1 MSRGSAGDVMFVVP
15 SHEIAEELR
24 LIEKLDRLSL
34 DDSGGTKMTK
44 KPLIKQHRSVT
55 TNSGRAVDGL
65 SGDDHQ
71 DSLRNDIPVAD
82 SAMSGGISLSSTA
95 VDLPQTLAAS
105 TMLGDLPVAPHGQD
119 VVVLDITSAGD
130 VHTDVS
136 MVLPKTDTSVP
147 SSGIAHCSDMIPD
160 LVETHEK
167 TGVEQKTGSR
177 TEALVELLDEREEL
191 QTERDQQVSVED
203 DHSHDVDTA
212 SCARS
217 VVVASVVEL
226 TVADSGISQED
237 MPKLDNHADVVPCE
251 EHTQETSSCDRG
263 YTSSQESV
271 PEGGVVLKREEIAKG
286 HTEIYANAT
295 TASAISNPDGL
306 KVTSSDTVL
315 ECSCQSSSQAL
326 ANIQRLVQMQ
336 SRDAHKGSSP
346 RAKKPGCLM
355 DTFRCAVREWKT
367 AATVSFLHGED
378 SDDDADD
385 NDVRPGKMT
394 ASVPSLAGPTLDGEE
409 KMFQM
414 KVCKFYRG
422 VYPADPRDT
431 AISPSKVCH

>member
-15 SHEIAEELR
+15 SQEIAEELR

-34 DDSGGTKMTK
+34 DDSGGNKMTK
-44 KPLIKQHRSVT
+44 KLLIKQHRSVT
-55 TNSGRAVDGL
+55 TNSGRAVDCL

-71 DSLRNDIPVAD
+71 DSLRSDIQVAD

-105 TMLGDLPVAPHGQD
+105 TMLGALPVAPHGRD

-136 MVLPKTDTSVP
+136 MVLPKTDMSVP

-160 LVETHEK
+160 VVETHEK

-177 TEALVELLDEREEL
+177 TEALMELLDEREEL

-226 TVADSGISQED
+226 TVADSGTSQED
-237 MPKLDNHADVVPCE
+237 MPKLDNHADVVPCG
-251 EHTQETSSCDRG
+251 EHTQETSSCNRG

-271 PEGGVVLKREEIAKG
+271 PEGGVVLKHEEIAKAD
-286 HTEIYANAT
+286 TEIDANTT
-295 TASAISNPDGL
+295 TASAIYNPDGL
-306 KVTSSDTVL
+306 TSSDTVL

-355 DTFRCAVREWKT
+355 DTLRCAVREWKT

-385 NDVRPGKMT
+385 NDVRPRKMT
-394 ASVPSLAGPTLDGEE
+394 AYVPSPAGPTLDGEE

-422 VYPADPRDT
+422 VYSADPRDT